1 MSKVIGVI
9 CIIVS
14 VLLFVK
20 GHDVATSFASRVKQ
34 AVQGVPVDAAMKL
47 YAAAGIAGLVGVVLI
62 FWKK

>member
-1 MSKVIGVI
+1 MRKVIGVI
-9 CIIVS
+9 CVIVS

-20 GHDVATSFASRVKQ
+20 GHDVATSLASRVKQ

-47 YAAAGIAGLVGVVLI
+47 YAAGGITGLFGLVLI